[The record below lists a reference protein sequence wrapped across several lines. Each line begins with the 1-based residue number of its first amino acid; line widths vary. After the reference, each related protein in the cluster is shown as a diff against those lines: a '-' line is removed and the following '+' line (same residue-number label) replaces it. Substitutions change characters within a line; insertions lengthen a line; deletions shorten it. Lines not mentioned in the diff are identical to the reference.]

1 MFLIPECICCKQV
14 FMVGEQRK
22 RGSGAK
28 TSATN
33 TASASESYW
42 WRRIH
47 KLNTGSR
54 FQEVSGSLNCA
65 EKFSALV
72 SCQRG
77 YGSVAFYA
85 FFSLFFLTFLY
96 VIWKIVSAHSR
107 SVRRPGSSNSTKL
120 NPTTHAPT
128 YHIST
133 APWFQSDGV
142 FDRFHGKKTP
152 PLNNESTQKNS
163 FPEILISP
171 ENEKRSKIA
180 SISDMNSPQTK
191 NSLFGNHSPSWTSS
205 ERIGNP
211 LYDFHRGVS
220 NTNPPSLGNPGYT
233 NEPYPSVLNSRL
245 PTSPY
250 PSAINFQPRPPML
263 QDYNNRWFE
272 FEKTLAGSFPNNANS
287 FGKSGEKE
295 IGMLSPYS
303 VNVPFRSSYFLPTNR
318 NMQSRGYY
326 DNVYQRDGYPRDAAG
341 NVQTSPSPLI
351 TFFKD
356 RSNNAFKS
364 MNKSKRQGLKRKK
377 VFWGVRK
384 QRRTKGGV
392 PPNSFKDYSRHIEEN
407 SKRNLNKND
416 SRYRLA
422 SHHWKSSKQSK
433 RKHLDNLRQNKYF
446 EKRINSKRRSA
457 QTHRYQRRPTSK
469 RMHPQHGKA
478 IGGKHHL
485 AQITHHH
492 HHHRNIQ
499 LLFHRKRAKI
509 YRRRDRDHIA
519 RYHAEKLRLK
529 VRHKSHPEKTNGGKH
544 YPAQLTH
551 NLHRHIKLLFHGKQA
566 KIYRGRDRNH
576 VARYHGEKLLLKV
589 RHKSHPENFQKR
601 RKKNLKHSKKMRDIH
616 PHRNRD
622 VHIYRKHH
630 IARHKVYNFRLYRQ
644 YRKHHSIDK
653 EVRGKWK
660 ISHHRVRTCKVI
672 DQFSTRGMVK
682 MTREREKNRFLHTLL
697 ICGIVRL
704 RIKRRYHG
712 KKSSVRYAQI
722 CRKKWYLT
730 KEIVLV
736 DRKAVRHEIPR
747 YRVRICKS
755 SHVHSNARLSRSGK
769 ETKLWNVS
777 ALFAHKRA
785 KERRRKR
792 KDDFF
797 RTKLRHKHRSNYR
810 KKKWHKKR
818 RRKGHGKLPARGV
831 NLMRNRKRQKGFSG
845 RGSKPTPH
853 KHKPKV
859 GHLSITELK
868 RLKKKRKKH
877 YKGNEKKSLARNRK
891 KGSKM
896 EGGKVNTVDKFYKK
910 LLKVLK
916 LANIFDKK
924 KPNGSHSEIFN
935 SLKAV
940 LTRGQNKLKQTKQS
954 KKKSKM
960 HRSKSKKRKDPAKK
974 EKESQSTKKKQK
986 NGKDAIQTLLA
997 KLLPTI
1003 VKSLH
1008 EETKEKSNKALSELK
1023 TKPTVKQTTKAPRT
1037 TKKNTPTTQTPP
1049 TTTLSNKF
1057 EDILKNI
1064 LPLLVEKSHKV
1075 KDNSL
1080 PQAKHGI
1087 KVDSH
1092 PTPAT
1097 SPSTTAANLG
1107 LKNLLSKLG
1116 IGNLTSDNLRTSANV
1131 KDSID
1136 PVTKPTV
1143 KPSVLQ
1149 HTHTRP
1155 QISWL
1160 NPSSAQPTPTPRGTN
1175 AILLNPLVGRW
1186 DQSPDLRL
1194 SEPISA
1200 MKGGTISS
1208 SIEENHFA
1216 SAKLHGS
1223 FLQGTGNGLGSYSS
1237 TRDSNPYSRRILCFG
1252 DSITSGYYNH
1262 GHSFHPYSQRLS
1274 QLLNSDGRLEYYVK
1288 ASGKVREM
1296 AHGSM
1301 ARRLPQVLG
1310 NSSRFDWVI
1319 ILGGTNDVAHVKNFG
1334 DDDSFMNQLISVWKP
1349 RIVRDIEVL
1358 HEIAHNYGART
1369 VLLTIPE
1376 TAYEAW
1382 PNFKTLWVMRNK
1394 INQDLR
1400 KYARESQGN
1409 TVLCDLAAKLP
1420 RHSLPLQSQNLLW
1433 NDHLHLTPYGY
1444 DKMADIVY
1452 QCLKPYLTK

>member
-1 MFLIPECICCKQV
+1 
-14 FMVGEQRK
+14 MVGEQRK
-22 RGSGAK
+22 RGSGVK
-28 TSATN
+28 TSA
-33 TASASESYW
+33 ASATSAPESYW

-85 FFSLFFLTFLY
+85 FFSLFILTFLY

-133 APWFQSDGV
+133 ASWFQSDRV

-152 PLNNESTQKNS
+152 PFNNESTQKNS
-163 FPEILISP
+163 FPEILIFP

-180 SISDMNSPQTK
+180 SISDMNSPQAE
-191 NSLFGNHSPSWTSS
+191 NPLFGNHSPSWTSR
-205 ERIGNP
+205 ERLGSP
-211 LYDFHRGVS
+211 LYDFHSGVS

-233 NEPYPSVLNSRL
+233 NEPYPSVFNSRL

-250 PSAINFQPRPPML
+250 PSAINLQPRPPML
-263 QDYNNRWFE
+263 QDYNNQWFG
-272 FEKTLAGSFPNNANS
+272 FDKTLAGSNNANS

-295 IGMLSPYS
+295 VGMLSPYS

-318 NMQSRGYY
+318 NMHSRGYY
-326 DNVYQRDGYPRDAAG
+326 DNVYQGDSYPRDAAA
-341 NVQTSPSPLI
+341 NVQTSPSPSPLI
-351 TFFKD
+351 AFFKD
-356 RSNNAFKS
+356 KSNNAFKS
-364 MNKSKRQGLKRKK
+364 RNKSKRKGLKHKK
-377 VFWGVRK
+377 LLWKLRK
-384 QRRTKGGV
+384 QRRKKGGGLRN
-392 PPNSFKDYSRHIEEN
+392 PFKDYSRYIEEYK
-407 SKRNLNKND
+407 KRNLNKNT
-416 SRYRLA
+416 SRYPLA
-422 SHHWKSSKQSK
+422 SHRWKSL
-433 RKHLDNLRQNKYF
+433 KHSRRRHHDNLRQNKYF
-446 EKRINSKRRSA
+446 EKRINSKHRRA
-457 QTHRYQRRPTSK
+457 QTHRYQGRPTSK
-469 RMHPQHGKA
+469 RVHRQHGKTN
-478 IGGKHHL
+478 GGKHHL
-485 AQITHHH
+485 TQMTHHH
-492 HHHRNIQ
+492 HRHIQ
-499 LLFHRKRAKI
+499 LLFHRKRTKI
-509 YRRRDRDHIA
+509 YHGRDRNHVV
-519 RYHAEKLRLK
+519 RYHAEKLRPK
-529 VRHKSHPEKTNGGKH
+529 VRHRSHPEKTNGGKH

-551 NLHRHIKLLFHGKQA
+551 HLHRHIPLLFHRKRA

-576 VARYHGEKLLLKV
+576 VARVYGEKLLPKV
-589 RHKSHPENFQKR
+589 RHKSHPEKFQKSR
-601 RKKNLKHSKKMRDIH
+601 SKNVKHLKKTRDIH
-616 PHRNRD
+616 LHHSRD
-622 VHIYRKHH
+622 VRIYHKHH
-630 IARHKVYNFRLYRQ
+630 IGRHKVFDFRLYRQ
-644 YRKHHSIDK
+644 YRKHHSIDS
-653 EVRGKWK
+653 EARGKWK
-660 ISHHRVRTCKVI
+660 ISHHRVKTCNVI

-682 MTREREKNRFLHTLL
+682 MTREKEKNRFLHTLL

-712 KKSSVRYAQI
+712 KKNSVRYAQM

-755 SHVHSNARLSRSGK
+755 SYVHSAAPLSRSGK
-769 ETKLWNVS
+769 ETKLWNIS
-777 ALFAHKRA
+777 ALFARKMA
-785 KERRRKR
+785 KERRRKQ

-797 RTKLRHKHRSNYR
+797 RVKLRYKDRHNYR
-810 KKKWHKKR
+810 KKNWYKKS
-818 RRKGHGKLPARGV
+818 RRKGHRKLPARRV
-831 NLMRNRKRQKGFSG
+831 DLTRNRKRQKGFSS
-845 RGSKPTPH
+845 RGSKPIPH
-853 KHKPKV
+853 KHNPKV
-859 GHLSITELK
+859 GKLSSTELK

-877 YKGNEKKSLARNRK
+877 YKGNEKKSLARSHK
-891 KGSKM
+891 KGSKVK
-896 EGGKVNTVDKFYKK
+896 GGKVKSVDKFYKK
-910 LLKVLK
+910 LLKVLE
-916 LANIFDKK
+916 LAKIYDMK
-924 KPNGSHSEIFN
+924 KPNGSRSEIFD
-935 SLKAV
+935 SLEAV
-940 LTRGQNKLKQTKQS
+940 LTSGQNKAKQAKQS
-954 KKKSKM
+954 KRKSKM
-960 HRSKSKKRKDPAKK
+960 HPNTSKKRKHQAKK
-974 EKESQSTKKKQK
+974 EKESQNTKRKQG
-986 NGKDAIQTLLA
+986 NGKDDIQTLLA
-997 KLLPTI
+997 NLLPT
-1003 VKSLH
+1003 VLKSLH
-1008 EETKEKSNKALSELK
+1008 GESKGKNNKALSKLK
-1023 TKPTVKQTTKAPRT
+1023 TKPTVKQTTEAPRT

-1057 EDILKNI
+1057 EDILRNF

-1080 PQAKHGI
+1080 PEAKHGI
-1087 KVDSH
+1087 KADRH
-1092 PTPAT
+1092 PTPAI
-1097 SPSTTAANLG
+1097 SPSTAAANLG
-1107 LKNLLSKLG
+1107 LRNLLSKLG
-1116 IGNLTSDNLRTSANV
+1116 IGNLPSDNLKSSFNV
-1131 KDSID
+1131 KDSIS
-1136 PVTKPTV
+1136 PVTKPTL
-1143 KPSVLQ
+1143 KPSVLR

-1155 QISWL
+1155 QITWL
-1160 NPSSAQPTPTPRGTN
+1160 NPSSAVPTPTPRQAN
-1175 AILLNPLVGRW
+1175 AILPNPLVDRW
-1186 DQSPDLRL
+1186 DQAPDLRL

-1200 MKGGTISS
+1200 MKGGTTSS
-1208 SIEENHFA
+1208 SLEENNFV
-1216 SAKLHGS
+1216 SAKHPGS
-1223 FLQGTGNGLGSYSS
+1223 FLQRTFNGLGSYSS
-1237 TRDSNPYSRRILCFG
+1237 PRDPNSYSRSILCFG

-1262 GHSFHPYSQRLS
+1262 GHSFHPYSLRLS

-1288 ASGKVREM
+1288 ASGKVQEM

-1358 HEIAHNYGART
+1358 HEIAHKYGART

-1382 PNFKTLWVMRNK
+1382 PNFKTLWVMRKK

-1400 KYARESQGN
+1400 KYARQSQGN

-1452 QCLKPYLTK
+1452 QCLKPYLSK